1 MKRNVITEIDKIKNL
16 MNVTILNEQA
26 PVVAPVVS
34 LLRRLVS
41 QYGDDV
47 YKTINRGRGITDD
60 VLNKIKDPNAT
71 ISPNN
76 ANIILRNIN
85 WDELA
90 SLLYSKTTS
99 AKIPEQIA
107 KKMIKQGKSFDELLP
122 AIKENFNKSIPSFT
136 EFPDELQTAFYRKLK
151 NNVDKVVPLVSRQSK
166 FVGALRHIGLTRL
179 SHIIQIL
186 KDEKKSVEI
195 LERELFSIIEDIMNN
210 KGGKTELT
218 AKLMSWFRA
227 SRKNLKEVYNSLT
240 NGLDTELQ
248 VINKQLSERGL
259 SAERAEELIT
269 QKKNIESEIEKIK
282 SLLSS
287 DQEGTLLNSKL
298 INNVIKPNYSN
309 LVGENL
315 LDEGVGDFFNK
326 GFKALPITFTKG
338 KYFIKPKITG
348 EGIRRLWNFFLVG
361 SAQTLEDILKRIV
374 ATNPGQNKKWI
385 AQTYARAI
393 GPGLIIPVLTFV
405 ATNLFELVVDDVFAK
420 LLKKIG
426 YEPEEFNWQPTWEPW
441 TEHLAKRFSSKPYS
455 NIAVIEPTDLLPAF
469 NSYAFRVLQSL
480 FTKDYQSSD
489 STNSGQSLQSVV
501 DTVSTN
507 LRQQL
512 QDVGDSTSQLTST
525 SEPSGAF
532 VPTFQNFKEL
542 FNDENA
548 KDLGNGIFQHS
559 DGTNFK
565 WNGELKYFE
574 VQ

>member
-26 PVVAPVVS
+26 PVVAPVVR

-41 QYGDDV
+41 LYGDDV

-71 ISPNN
+71 ISPNT
-76 ANIILRNIN
+76 ANIIVRNIN

-107 KKMIKQGKSFDELLP
+107 KKMVKQGKSFDELLP
-122 AIKENFNKSIPSFT
+122 DIKENFNKNIPSFT
-136 EFPDELQTAFYRKLK
+136 EFPDELLTAFYRKLK
-151 NNVDKVVPLVSRQSK
+151 NDVDKVVPLVSRQSK
-166 FVGALRHIGLTRL
+166 FVGALRHTGLTRL

-195 LERELFSIIEDIMNN
+195 LERELFSIIEDILNN
-210 KGGKTELT
+210 KGGKTEFT

-227 SRKNLKEVYNSLT
+227 SRKNLEEIYNSLT

-259 SAERAEELIT
+259 SPKRAEELIT
-269 QKKNIESEIEKIK
+269 QKKNIESEIGKIK
-282 SLLSS
+282 SLFSS
-287 DQEGTLLNSKL
+287 EEGTLLNSKL
-298 INNVIKPNYSN
+298 INNVIRPNYSK

-315 LDEGVGDFFNK
+315 LDKGVVNFFYK
-326 GFKALPITFTKG
+326 GLKVLPITFTKG
-338 KYFIKPKITG
+338 KYFIIPKFSE
-348 EGIRRLWNFFLVG
+348 EGIRRLWSFFWVG
-361 SAQTLEDILKRIV
+361 SAQTLEDILRRIV

-405 ATNLFELVVDDVFAK
+405 ATNLSELVLDDVFAK
-420 LLKKIG
+420 VLKKIG

-455 NIAVIEPTDLLPAF
+455 DIAVIEPTDLLPAF

-480 FTKDYQSSD
+480 YTKDYQSSD

-548 KDLGNGIFQHS
+548 IDLGNGIFQLS
-559 DGTNFK
+559 DGNKYK
-565 WNGELKYFE
+565 WDPDNTWFAP
-574 VQ
+574 Q

>member
-16 MNVTILNEQA
+16 MNVTILNENVPLP
-26 PVVAPVVS
+26 PVVT
-34 LLRRLVS
+34 LMRRLVS
-41 QYGDDV
+41 LYGDDM
-47 YKTINRGRGITDD
+47 YKAINRGRGITDD

-71 ISPNN
+71 ISPNT

-90 SLLYSKTTS
+90 SLLYSKTIS

-122 AIKENFNKSIPSFT
+122 TIIENFNKNIPSFT

-179 SHIIQIL
+179 SHVIQIL

-195 LERELFSIIEDIMNN
+195 LERELFSIIEDILNN

-227 SRKNLKEVYNSLT
+227 SRKNLEEVYKSLT

-259 SAERAEELIT
+259 SAERVEELIT

-287 DQEGTLLNSKL
+287 EKEGTLLNSKI
-298 INNVIKPNYSN
+298 INNVIKPNYPN

-315 LDEGVGDFFNK
+315 LDEGVVDFFIK

-405 ATNLFELVVDDVFAK
+405 GENLFDLVEDDVAK

-426 YEPEEFNWQPTWEPW
+426 YEPEEVNWQPTWEPW

-455 NIAVIEPTDLLPAF
+455 DITVIEPTDLLPAF
-469 NSYAFRVLQSL
+469 NSYAFRVLKSL

-489 STNSGQSLQSVV
+489 STNSGQSLQSTA

-512 QDVGDSTSQLTST
+512 QDAGDPTSQSTST
-525 SEPSGAF
+525 SEPAGAF

-542 FNDENA
+542 FNDEHA